1 MSSHPSYDALRSG
14 LAVVARADRG
24 IVCLRGAE
32 RLTWL
37 QGLLTND
44 VLALTPGGRIYSAYL
59 TAQGRMITDAWVV
72 AAEDALL
79 LDVPRSLAATLASR
93 LDGLIFAEDV
103 QVEDGTSSW
112 PVTQVIG
119 VDATVVAS
127 GTGVIAAAS
136 EYGRPGAAFY
146 GDVDAL
152 LTPALRTARDEA
164 VPVTLDD
171 LEVLRVEAG
180 VPRFF
185 ADMTD
190 DTIPLE
196 AGIEDRAISFT
207 KGCYVGQ
214 ELIVRVTQRGGGR
227 VARKLV
233 GLTIETG
240 DGRREALRLAPS
252 EIEGLR
258 SGQAGGG
265 SDQPSVPTGTEARY
279 SIRAGARVVG
289 HLTSLVYS
297 PALARRIALG
307 YVHRDFVEPGTSL
320 EIDLPDGA
328 AAAVVTALP
337 FVPATV
343 TV

>member
-24 IVCLRGAE
+24 VVCLRGAE

-44 VLALTPGGRIYSAYL
+44 VLGLTPGNRVYSAYL

-72 AAEDALL
+72 AAEDAVL
-79 LDVPRSLAATLASR
+79 LDVPRSLAAMLASR

-103 QVEDGTSSW
+103 QVEDGTESW
-112 PVTQVIG
+112 PVRQVIG
-119 VDATVVAS
+119 VTAAAVAS
-127 GTGVIAAAS
+127 STGVIAGAA
-136 EYGRPGAAFY
+136 EYGRPGMVLY
-146 GDVDAL
+146 GEVDGL
-152 LTPALRTARDEA
+152 LTPTLRTARSEA

-180 VPRFF
+180 VPRFL

-196 AGIEDRAISFT
+196 AGIESRAISFT

-227 VARKLV
+227 VARRLV
-233 GLTIETG
+233 GM
-240 DGRREALRLAPS
+240 ALAPTLA
-252 EIEGLR
+252 GTDTA
-258 SGQAGGG
+258 SGTDTAFGTATEFG
-265 SDQPSVPTGTEARY
+265 SDRPSVPIDSDARY
-279 SIRAGARVVG
+279 PIRSGARVIG
-289 HLTSLVYS
+289 HVTSLVYS
-297 PALARRIALG
+297 PSLARQIALG
-307 YVHRDFVEPGTSL
+307 YVHRDFVEPGTSV
-320 EIDLPDGA
+320 EIDLPEGA

-343 TV
+343 TA